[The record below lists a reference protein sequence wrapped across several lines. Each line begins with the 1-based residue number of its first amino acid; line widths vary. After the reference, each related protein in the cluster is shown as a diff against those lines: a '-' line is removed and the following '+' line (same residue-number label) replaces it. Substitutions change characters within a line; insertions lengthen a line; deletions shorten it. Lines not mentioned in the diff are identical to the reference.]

1 MAKKKPETRAASAYE
16 TAAEKPAPAPSL
28 AAGVGALR
36 ARIEAAPEAPEEAE
50 AEAQRGE
57 LLGVLSRLE
66 ADFARVV
73 GGRGGKRAVF
83 SFERV
88 LDAAGVRADNEEQ
101 ELGAFRPEAMFVP
114 TSQEMVEAM
123 LRMAAV
129 TKDDVVYDLGCGDGR
144 IIIAA
149 AEQFAARAVGV
160 DNDPVRIAEA
170 KANASHAG
178 VTRRVKFIEA
188 DLFTVDIRKATVV
201 MLYLLPSLNLEL
213 KRRLLEQLAP
223 GARVVSHAFDMGS
236 DWPPAQ
242 KLEVAGQVAY
252 LWVVGERQEQASDYS

>member
-36 ARIEAAPEAPEEAE
+36 ARIEAAPEAE

-144 IIIAA
+144 IVIAA